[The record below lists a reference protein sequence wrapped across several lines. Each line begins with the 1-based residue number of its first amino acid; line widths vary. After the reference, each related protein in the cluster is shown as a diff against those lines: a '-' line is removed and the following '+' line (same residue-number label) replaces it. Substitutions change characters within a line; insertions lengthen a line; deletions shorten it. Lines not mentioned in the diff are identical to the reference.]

1 MADLIRH
8 LSGLFVKYIY
18 FFLST
23 LVKQN
28 AQRAVIAVHD
38 AIIKMSPPVVNSASI
53 LVLLYGA
60 GRIVGFVGIAERHLL
75 DVLAAPLFGGAAL
88 APGVGDGDVQEDKEQ
103 KQEPAESPGEADLR
117 EGMPEEFYGCA
128 KFSSTLISSCFISL
142 FSSTC
147 CGIFFSLLNSTF
159 NKTSLVLLNSTI

>member
-8 LSGLFVKYIY
+8 LSGFCVKYTY

-38 AIIKMSPPVVNSASI
+38 AIIKMSPPVVNSASM

-60 GRIVGFVGIAERHLL
+60 GRVVGFVGIADRYLL
-75 DVLAAPLFGGAAL
+75 DVFTAALFGGAAL
-88 APGVGDGDVQEDKEQ
+88 APGVGDGDIQQD
-103 KQEPAESPGEADLR
+103 D
-117 EGMPEEFYGCA
+117 
-128 KFSSTLISSCFISL
+128 
-142 FSSTC
+142 
-147 CGIFFSLLNSTF
+147 
-159 NKTSLVLLNSTI
+159 